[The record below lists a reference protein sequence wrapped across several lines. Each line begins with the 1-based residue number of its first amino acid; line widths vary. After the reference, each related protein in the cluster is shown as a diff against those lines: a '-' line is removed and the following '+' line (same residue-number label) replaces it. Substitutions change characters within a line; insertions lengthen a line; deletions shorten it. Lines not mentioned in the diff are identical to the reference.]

1 MKNFNKFVSIILA
14 AVLAMTVVSSCER
27 SDSMSSVS
35 SSDESSAAA
44 GSVSASSQVAAW
56 TPVTVKDSNGKSVT
70 ITKRPMKIVSLPVWS
85 SEILFDTID
94 IARIVGIS
102 AWGDSAATSATADKA
117 KAVKSRVES
126 KNAEGIVALGP
137 DLVILDTF
145 NDADGALSKTL
156 GEAGITVL
164 LMSSPT
170 DFDEIR
176 NAIVTLATAT
186 GDLPKGAEIIGQ
198 LNNTLINIKT
208 KTDTL
213 SASKKLTAIY
223 YEDSYGNA
231 GMLAAYGKNSPFNA
245 IAEAAGLTNV
255 CDLADYTPV
264 NKEKVVGEWKPQVLV
279 VPSNIYDSNGQ
290 AVDEKGATII
300 AAIKNDPLLKSL
312 PAVKNDR
319 IFALSQ
325 KYSGSTSQYM
335 SKAVEELAK
344 AAYPDLFK

>member
-1 MKNFNKFVSIILA
+1 MKNYKKFISAALIITLA
-14 AVLAMTVVSSCER
+14 LTVFTSCKSSEP
-27 SDSMSSVS
+27 MSGSS
-35 SSDESSAAA
+35 SSDDSSIAASSA
-44 GSVSASSQVAAW
+44 SAVSQVVAW
-56 TPVTVKDSNGKSVT
+56 TPVTVKDSSGKNIT

-94 IARIVGIS
+94 IARIAGIS

-126 KNAEGIVALGP
+126 KNAEGIVSIGP

-176 NAIVTLATAT
+176 DAIVTLTTAT
-186 GDLPKGAEIIGQ
+186 GDLPKGADIIAQ
-198 LNNTLINIKT
+198 LNNTLIAIKT

-213 SASKKLTAIY
+213 PASKKLTAMY

-255 CDLADYTPV
+255 CDLADYSPV

-300 AAIKNDPLLKSL
+300 AAIKNDPLLKNL
-312 PAVKNDR
+312 PAVKNNR

-335 SKAVEELAK
+335 AKAVEELAK
-344 AAYPDLFK
+344 DAYPDLFK